1 MASAKPKTA
10 ARSAAQAAVK
20 PLAPAAAEMLAA
32 ARRVLETEQRG
43 LQALARQLDENF
55 AAAVDCLRR
64 CRGRVIVSGM
74 GKSGHI
80 AHKIAASFAST
91 GMPAHFVHP
100 AEAGHGDLGMI
111 ASDDVVLALSWSG
124 ETPELSH
131 LTHYAKRFAIPLIAM
146 SSAANSALAQSA
158 DYVLLLPQMPE
169 ACPNGLAPTTST
181 TMQLALGDALAICL
195 LESRGFSREDFR
207 TYHPG
212 GKLGASLRAAHS
224 IMHRGDAMPLVEQT
238 APMSQALIVMSQKG
252 LGTLGVVNPQGKL
265 CGIIT
270 DGDLR
275 RHMSPDLLQKQAQTV
290 MTPEPKTIPGH
301 MMAAAALHLM
311 TQAKIQALFVTEDGR
326 PTGFIHLHDLL
337 RIGVV

>member
-10 ARSAAQAAVK
+10 AQ
-20 PLAPAAAEMLAA
+20 PEPTPAPPTEAMLAA
-32 ARRVLETEQRG
+32 ARRVLAAEQQG
-43 LQALARQLDENF
+43 LHALAQHLDADF
-55 AAAVDCLRR
+55 AAAVRCLGR
-64 CRGRVIVSGM
+64 CSGRVIVSGM

-91 GMPAHFVHP
+91 GMPAYFVHP

-111 ASDDVVLALSWSG
+111 ASDDAVLALSWSG

-131 LTHYAKRFAIPLIAM
+131 LTAYAKRFAIPLIAM
-146 SSAANSALAQSA
+146 TSAPDSALAQSA
-158 DYVLLLPQMPE
+158 DYVLRLPPMPE

-181 TMQLALGDALAICL
+181 TMQLALGDALVICL

-212 GKLGASLRAAHS
+212 GKLGASLRAANA
-224 IMHRGDAMPLVEQT
+224 IMHRGEALPLVAQT
-238 APMSQALIVMSQKG
+238 EPMSQALIVMSQKG
-252 LGTLGVVNPQGKL
+252 LGTLGVVDGQGLL

-275 RHMSPDLLQKQAQTV
+275 RHMSADLLQKQAQHV
-290 MTPEPKTIPGH
+290 MTPDPKTIPGH
-301 MMAAAALHLM
+301 VMASAALHLM
-311 TQAKIQALFVTEDGR
+311 TEAKIQALFVTEKKR
-326 PTGFIHLHDLL
+326 PVGFIHLHDLL